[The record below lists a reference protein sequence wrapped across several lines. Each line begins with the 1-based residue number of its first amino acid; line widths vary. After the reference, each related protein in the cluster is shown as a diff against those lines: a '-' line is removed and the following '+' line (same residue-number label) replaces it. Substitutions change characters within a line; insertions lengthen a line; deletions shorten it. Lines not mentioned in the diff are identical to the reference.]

1 MSKSDRFFIIY
12 FYKNKFEKK
21 MDKVAMFLNS
31 PVGPKT
37 VHFWG
42 PLANW
47 ALVLAGAL
55 DFNTKPAE
63 GISMRM
69 TTTLFFYS
77 CFFMRFA
84 WMVKPRNMML
94 LSCHM
99 CNSTMQLALLNK
111 KYQYDQKVKKA
122 TAVNEVP
129 QLPKLSSAML
139 EKQM

>member
-1 MSKSDRFFIIY
+1 
-12 FYKNKFEKK
+12 
-21 MDKVAMFLNS
+21 MDKVLMFLNS

-63 GISMRM
+63 GISKRM

-94 LSCHM
+94 LSCHVI
-99 CNSTMQLALLNK
+99 NSTMQLALLNK
-111 KYQYDQKVKKA
+111 RYQYDQKIKKA
-122 TAVNEVP
+122 EVNEMPELQKLAPAIVQK
-129 QLPKLSSAML
+129 QL
-139 EKQM
+139 